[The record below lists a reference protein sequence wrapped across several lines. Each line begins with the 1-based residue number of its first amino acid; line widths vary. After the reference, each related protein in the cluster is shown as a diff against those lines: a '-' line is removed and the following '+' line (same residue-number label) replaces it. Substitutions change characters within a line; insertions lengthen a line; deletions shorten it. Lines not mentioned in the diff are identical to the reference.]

1 MFAGLVALFATLTTS
16 LVVTE
21 RLQALRQPAVPVPA
35 TAPAEVVVAPGE
47 TLWNIAERVAP
58 DRDPRGV
65 VDQIRRINHLPS
77 GDVQAGQTLLLRAP

>member
-1 MFAGLVALFATLTTS
+1 VLAGLVALFATLTTS

-21 RLQALRQPAVPVPA
+21 RLQALREPAAPVPA

-47 TLWNIAERVAP
+47 TLWSIAERVAP

-77 GDVQAGQTLLLRAP
+77 GDVQAGQTLLLRP